1 MKILFIGDIMG
12 KPGRQAVRE
21 LLPEITGRYE
31 PSVVIANCE
40 NAAAGFGVTRDIIEE
55 LFDAGIDVLTSGN
68 HVWDKRE
75 ALGFI
80 ADYETF
86 IRPANYPDGAPGQ
99 GSVVFPT
106 AEGVYVGVINLIGR
120 VFMTPVDC
128 PFRVAE
134 REITRLEQKA
144 RVIIVDIHAEATSEK
159 KALGYFLA
167 ERVSAV
173 LGTHTHV
180 QTADE
185 EVLAGGAAYI
195 TDAGMTGP
203 HESIIGIK
211 KELVIER
218 FLRQLP
224 NRFEVARG
232 DVRLQGVILDIDEKT
247 GKSRGIERLDI
258 PMGNAAG
265 TF

>member
-21 LLPEITGRYE
+21 LLPEIARRCE

-55 LFDAGIDVLTSGN
+55 LYDAGIDVLTSGN

-86 IRPANYPDGAPGQ
+86 IRPANYPDGAPGE

-134 REITRLEQKA
+134 REIARLEQKA

-173 LGTHTHV
+173 VGTHTHV

-203 HESIIGIK
+203 RESVIGIK

-232 DVRLQGVILDIDEKT
+232 DVRLQGVLLDIDEKT

-258 PMGNAAG
+258 PLMNNEQ
-265 TF
+265 